1 MKCPDRIQWHEGM
14 LLSPQHFQ
22 LESAR
27 VDALIAWHTLT
38 SSPYGWGVKRLK
50 FDTALLAAGTLRIL
64 ELEAI
69 LPDGTAIAIDHQE
82 PGATDLSLKLD
93 DMMAALAEGPQTVWL
108 SLPVSR
114 NMKMPEMASRFLS
127 VKADAVEDEVSDA
140 APADIPRLLPNLM
153 LSAGDVPPAL
163 TVSMAIASVLE
174 DDGVI
179 KLGDTLP
186 ALLDLH
192 AAPELLDALRDFVH
206 TLRSKAAFVAR
217 QSAGVPQAE
226 QRGERLALLQRLSCM
241 VPALPVLEAHLQ
253 SPVISPYP
261 LYLALC
267 NLLGPMSL
275 LRPGA
280 LPITPPAYDHAQP
293 HLAFLPL
300 LRELDENLSE
310 VSQDYREV
318 TMEWVNGAFE
328 LGLRPE
334 WVGQRLVVGLKGSV
348 GSTGG
353 AAGEAED
360 WMDTAVIGPAH
371 VFGELREKRV
381 LGYRRARIAGAPEM
395 QLRSLPGVML
405 YEIVPGPELLRPDSR
420 LVIGASG
427 RAGNAA
433 RPAAIGLFIR
443 TQGY

>member
-1 MKCPDRIQWHEGM
+1 MP
-14 LLSPQHFQ
+14 S
-22 LESAR
+22 SA
-27 VDALIAWHTLT
+27 
-38 SSPYGWGVKRLK
+38 
-50 FDTALLAAGTLRIL
+50 
-64 ELEAI
+64 E
-69 LPDGTAIAIDHQE
+69 
-82 PGATDLSLKLD
+82 LSLKLD

-140 APADIPRLLPNLM
+140 APADIPRLVPNLM

-280 LPITPPAYDHAQP
+280 LPVTPPAYDHAQP
-293 HLAFLPL
+293 HLSFVPL
-300 LRELDENLSE
+300 LRELGENLAE

-318 TMEWVNGAFE
+318 AFEWSNGAFE
-328 LGLRPE
+328 LVLRPE
-334 WVGQRLVVGLKGSV
+334 WVGLRLVIGLR
-348 GSTGG
+348 G
-353 AAGEAED
+353 ARDDETED
-360 WMDTAVIGPAH
+360 WMDTAVIGPASLYA
-371 VFGELREKRV
+371 ELREKRV
-381 LGYRRARIAGAPEM
+381 LGYRRGRIAGAPEL
-395 QLRSLPGVML
+395 QLRRLPDVML
-405 YEIVPGPELLRPDSR
+405 YEIIPGPELLRAESR

-427 RAGNAA
+427 RGGQS
-433 RPAAIGLFIR
+433 RPAGIALFVG

>member
-38 SSPYGWGVKRLK
+38 STPYGWGIRRLK
-50 FDTALLAAGTLRIL
+50 FDSALLAAGTLRLL

-69 LPDGTAIAIDHQE
+69 LPDGTAIAIDHLE
-82 PGATDLSLKLD
+82 PGTADLSLKLD
-93 DMMAALAEGPQTVWL
+93 DMADALAAGPQTVWL

-114 NMKMPEMASRFLS
+114 NMKMPEMAARFLS
-127 VKADAVEDEVSDA
+127 VKTDAVEDEVSDA
-140 APADIPRLLPNLM
+140 APADIPRLVPNLA
-153 LSAGDVPPAL
+153 LSAGEVPPAL

-179 KLGDTLP
+179 KLGEVLP

-192 AAPELLDALRDFVH
+192 AAPGLLDALRDFVH

-226 QRGERLALLQRLSCM
+226 QRGERLALLQRLSSM

-293 HLAFLPL
+293 HLSFLPL
-300 LRELDENLSE
+300 LKELDENLSE

-328 LGLRPE
+328 LALRPE
-334 WVGQRLVVGLKGSV
+334 WVGQRLVIGLKG
-348 GSTGG
+348 G
-353 AAGEAED
+353 ANNEAED

-381 LGYRRARIAGAPEM
+381 LGYRRSRIAGAPEM

-405 YEIVPGPELLRPDSR
+405 YEILPGPELLRPDSR

-433 RPAAIGLFIR
+433 RPAAIGFFVR